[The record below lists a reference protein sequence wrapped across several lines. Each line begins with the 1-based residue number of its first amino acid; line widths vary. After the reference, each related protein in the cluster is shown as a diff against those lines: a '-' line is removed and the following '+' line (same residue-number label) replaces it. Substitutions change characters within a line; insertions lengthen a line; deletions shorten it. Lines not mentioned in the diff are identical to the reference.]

1 MSETKVKIKYNKELL
16 ESLCKECNISLLEDY
31 TDVVLTKKSDILSK
45 CLTPNCK
52 NNSKKKFGVLYKT
65 GSYCINCTTHN
76 GNVKKEKTNILKFGA
91 KNPFQSEEIKNKI
104 KDSMIK
110 NYGVE
115 YPSQSTEIRQKS
127 IESWKTN
134 LGVENPSQSTDIKI
148 KKENTTLEN
157 HGVKYTYQSDEL
169 RRQIKTTMKEKYGVE
184 HPMYLEEIKNKLKQT
199 NIERYGV
206 ENAMQNVEIQN
217 KTHATNIIRYGVK
230 HPAQNAEVAEKASK
244 QALAFYDY
252 IFPSG
257 RIERIQGYEN
267 HGLNELLYKENIL
280 EHDITVKKNEV
291 PIAWWKDKNNI
302 EHRYYVDILI
312 KSQKRCIEIKSLRTM
327 EKGGNDVYL
336 KKQALEEAGYK
347 CEIWVYNRKGEKLE
361 CYK

>member
-1 MSETKVKIKYNKELL
+1 MSERKLKIQYNKELL
-16 ESLCKECNISLLEDY
+16 QSLCKEYNILLLEDY
-31 TDVVLTKKSDILSK
+31 YDVELTKKSDILSK

-65 GSYCINCTTHN
+65 GSYCVKCTTHN
-76 GNVKKEKTNILKFGA
+76 GNIKKEKTNILKFGS
-91 KNPFQSEEIKNKI
+91 KNPFQSKEIKNKI

-110 NYGVE
+110 NHGVE

-134 LGVENPSQSTDIKI
+134 IGFDNPSQSPDIKI
-148 KKENTTLEN
+148 KKENTTLKN
-157 HGVKYTYQSDEL
+157 HGVKHTYQSYEL
-169 RRQIKTTMKEKYGVE
+169 RRQIKTTMKEKHGVE
-184 HPMYLEEIKNKLKQT
+184 HPMHSEEIKNKLKQT

-206 ENAMQNVEIQN
+206 ENVMQNVEIQN
-217 KTHATNIIRYGVK
+217 KAHSTNIIRYGVK
-230 HPAQNAEVAEKASK
+230 HPAQNADVAEKASK
-244 QALAFYDY
+244 KALAFYNY

-267 HGLNELLYKENIL
+267 HGLNELLHKENIL
-280 EHDITVKKNEV
+280 EDDITVKKNEV
-291 PIAWWKDKNNI
+291 PIAWWKDNNNI

-327 EKGGNDVYL
+327 EKGRNDVYL
-336 KKQALEEAGYK
+336 KKQALEDAGYK
-347 CEIWVYNRKGEKLE
+347 CEIWVFNKKGEKL
-361 CYK
+361 KV